1 MKTIKNSLRIWITA
15 GSLAGFI
22 GGWALLAH
30 SPKPAQSASDLSQA
44 GGSSQAQV
52 ELQPLPTLAP
62 LPPMGAPV
70 VSNSQ
75 NFQLSPSVP
84 QTTSN
89 FGSFRPRFRTGG
101 S

>member
-15 GSLAGFI
+15 GSLVGFI
-22 GGWALLAH
+22 GGWMFLAH
-30 SPKPAQSASDLSQA
+30 SPKPAQSTISQSLTD
-44 GGSSQAQV
+44 GSNQTQV

-70 VSNSQ
+70 VNSGQ

-84 QTTSN
+84 QNAGT
-89 FGSFRPRFRTGG
+89 FGSFRPRFRTSG